1 MSHKKTRS
9 GKIRLDPPSKSSSR
23 RINTNDVIQIEPDN
37 LSKSKLNL
45 RFKLNFY
52 DLISIIE

>member
-9 GKIRLDPPSKSSSR
+9 GKIIMNPPSKSCSR

-45 RFKLNFY
+45 M
-52 DLISIIE
+52 I